1 MDIYC
6 VFMYCD
12 EIAASVQV
20 ALEFKMKPV
29 IVALVIFL
37 GVLSAPSYAARI
49 EARIDLSQQ
58 KMRVYQNGVVRH
70 VWPISSGRKG
80 YRTPTGNYRPTRMY
94 KEYYS
99 KKYYNSPMP
108 YSIFFRGGYAIHGT
122 NAVKHLGRPASHG
135 CIRLHSKNA
144 RTLYNLV
151 RRHGSGNARISIR
164 H

>member
-1 MDIYC
+1 
-6 VFMYCD
+6 
-12 EIAASVQV
+12 
-20 ALEFKMKPV
+20 MKPV

-135 CIRLHSKNA
+135 CIRLHPKNA

-151 RRHGSGNARISIR
+151 RRHGSGNASISIR